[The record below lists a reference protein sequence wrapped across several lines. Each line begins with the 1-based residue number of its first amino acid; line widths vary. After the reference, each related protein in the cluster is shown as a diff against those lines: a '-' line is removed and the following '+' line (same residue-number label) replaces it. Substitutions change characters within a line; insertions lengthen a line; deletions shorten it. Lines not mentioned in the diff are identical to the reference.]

1 MGELKEEEIMKPSS
15 VRGVWTLFAVN
26 LAFVLVWG
34 AGARAGDPPAPQ
46 NVPGYTVE
54 TVSGGGTISGKVVY
68 RGKPVRPRR
77 VAVTQDPAVCGGAK
91 EIYPVEV
98 QGGAVVGAVVWIDD
112 ISRGK
117 AFHLPP
123 AVLDQKKCMFVP
135 PIVLMAPG
143 DLKVVNSDD
152 ATHNIHIFA
161 HNNRES
167 NQMMAPG
174 QAPIELPLMRPDEI
188 MVRCDIHTWMQ
199 GHIVVAKNPYYALSG
214 SGGSF
219 TLTDVPPGKY
229 RVKVWQPALRP
240 EEQEVTVTAGKTT
253 TVNFTTEM
261 K

>member
-1 MGELKEEEIMKPSS
+1 MKRSS
-15 VRGVWTLFAVN
+15 LRGPGSLFAVT
-26 LAFVLVWG
+26 LAMVLGWG
-34 AGARAGDPPAPQ
+34 VGVRGGGPPVPQ

-54 TVSGGGTISGKVVY
+54 TVSGGGTISGKVLY

-77 VAVTQDPAVCGGAK
+77 VSVTQDPGVCGRAK
-91 EIYPVEV
+91 EIYPAEVE
-98 QGGAVVGAVVWIDD
+98 GGGVAGAVVWIDD

-123 AVLDQKKCMFVP
+123 ATLDQKKCMFVP

-143 DLKVVNSDD
+143 DLKVVNSDN

-214 SGGSF
+214 SGGAF

-229 RVKVWQPALRP
+229 HVKVWQPALGT
-240 EEQEVTVTAGKTT
+240 EEQEVTVTAGKTA
-253 TVNFTTEM
+253 TVDFTM
-261 K
+261 GSK